1 MVSNVHLKAEMLS
14 KNKPNVVDVKGGVIR
29 KVPDDPMES
38 EEEQAA
44 KRIKLTNNE
53 YTAECT
59 SDVLDQDT
67 DATTHDWRLLP
78 YVALTQI
85 YSMLPNNDRYHMSL
99 TCRNWGVPLTSPEI
113 WRALKFKF
121 NRVEDRKAAEYVL
134 KVRPYALRYL
144 NVDCKESVG
153 GIVGERDSIIYL
165 LRLIR
170 YLVYHKTDQL
180 ISLRLAN
187 MSRIIVKWTKSTK
200 HRDLV
205 LTLRRFLETQ
215 KELRIL
221 NLSCA
226 GFTLEQGTTMLKK
239 VGQSCGSKLDKLIID
254 GLFAIEEDREMLSVV
269 IIQPLKYFTEITSL
283 SISYEYLCDQV
294 IDALID
300 YGKLLNLR
308 IYVEDSK
315 QLHRITSESWRVL
328 QAECPDLEVHY
339 VLHDVFH
346 HTKFKKILLRG
357 VPLGTLEWDF
367 KEDMNDEDWDDQ
379 DVILCMKY
387 TAELFHNTVRHITV
401 GIEHCY
407 YQYRKMFEEIL
418 KRCLIIET
426 LNVNGPDDNSFKRAL
441 AIQVLWG
448 CIRQPRITLQELN
461 YNGKNIS
468 LWDSQLHLSIKKLL
482 GQSNQAPS

>member
-1 MVSNVHLKAEMLS
+1 MGSNVHLKAEMLF

-29 KVPDDPMES
+29 KVPDEPMES

-44 KRIKLTNNE
+44 KRMKLTNNE

-59 SDVLDQDT
+59 SNVLDQDT
-67 DATTHDWRLLP
+67 DAITHDWRLLP

-144 NVDCKESVG
+144 NVDCKVSVG

-226 GFTLEQGTTMLKK
+226 GFTLEQ
-239 VGQSCGSKLDKLIID
+239 
-254 GLFAIEEDREMLSVV
+254 A
-269 IIQPLKYFTEITSL
+269 L